1 MTLRLA
7 KVEKT
12 DLLHLFVLATAGV
25 QVLTLI
31 WLSANTLGLYKM
43 SNKPTPSLVQMSDGR
58 PLRAIPI
65 GNLERTPATIQRFVG
80 DTFTLMFNWSGTL
93 PPTTPEEFQSPK
105 PEPGKKLSKGANLVA
120 TASWQAGFGLSEDY
134 RTQFLAKVALLTPRE
149 VFSGGTKVVL
159 ITRHLSEPQL
169 IEAGKWKMQV
179 VGDLVFFNAQDN
191 SGNSVAFNKEV
202 FIRSVDP
209 PSTPLMQAAS
219 DLEKT
224 IYGVRQAGLEIY
236 AIRELERGNL

>member
-65 GNLERTPATIQRFVG
+65 GN
-80 DTFTLMFNWSGTL
+80 
-93 PPTTPEEFQSPK
+93 
-105 PEPGKKLSKGANLVA
+105 
-120 TASWQAGFGLSEDY
+120 
-134 RTQFLAKVALLTPRE
+134 
-149 VFSGGTKVVL
+149 
-159 ITRHLSEPQL
+159 
-169 IEAGKWKMQV
+169 
-179 VGDLVFFNAQDN
+179 
-191 SGNSVAFNKEV
+191 
-202 FIRSVDP
+202 
-209 PSTPLMQAAS
+209 
-219 DLEKT
+219 
-224 IYGVRQAGLEIY
+224 
-236 AIRELERGNL
+236 